1 MEWYFILGIVLGISL
16 VLLVLTLVWYLNVSG
31 LYKVI
36 RDSRKR
42 QKRIAKAFKEA
53 HKAV

>member
-1 MEWYFILGIVLGISL
+1 MEWYFILVIVLGIAL
-16 VLLVLTLVWYLNVSG
+16 VLLVLTLVWYLNISG
-31 LYKVI
+31 LYQVL

-42 QKRIAKAFKEA
+42 QKRRAKAFKEV

>member
-1 MEWYFILGIVLGISL
+1 MEWYFILGIVLGVAL
-16 VLLVLTLVWYLNVSG
+16 VLLVLALVWYLNASG

-42 QKRIAKAFKEA
+42 QKRMAKAVQRSA
-53 HKAV
+53 